1 MDDDARLL
9 QQLMEESL
17 SFEYQQGGVTVVDD
31 PHTTKWRTLPC
42 LISAQVTYLVKYEI
56 ADRGRQNDVQPGE
69 VLLVPPGIRHN
80 LTKISPGPGT
90 SRWSHVNFRV
100 FTSVDILTLIE
111 LPLRI
116 QDPGR
121 AVAIGEINAR
131 LVPIARNDA
140 SATTTAI
147 ESLSRA
153 VTRKALGLDLLR
165 LILDVSTPRP
175 RAFEVLRAAQ
185 RLSPALVAIDRD
197 LAMPPRSVD
206 ALSSLVDLSR
216 SRMQTLFQDAFGMS
230 PMRYL
235 RHRRL
240 ERSRQLLLTSDLAVG
255 SVAAQT
261 GFTDQFH
268 FSRAFKSE
276 FGASPLTFR
285 QRVQKAIS

>member
-17 SFEYQQGGVTVVDD
+17 SFEYQQGAVTPLDD

-100 FTSVDILTLIE
+100 FTSVDLFTLIDP
-111 LPLRI
+111 PLRI

-131 LVPIARNDA
+131 LVPIAQNDA
-140 SATTTAI
+140 PTTTAI
-147 ESLSRA
+147 ETLSRA

-165 LILDVSTPRP
+165 LILGVSMPRP

-206 ALSSLVDLSR
+206 ALSTLVNLSR
-216 SRMQTLFQDAFGMS
+216 SRMQTLFHDAFGMS

-240 ERSRQLLLTSDLAVG
+240 ERSRQLLLTTDLAIG
-255 SVAAQT
+255 AVATQT

-276 FGASPLTFR
+276 FGSSPLSFR
-285 QRVQKAIS
+285 QRVQQAIS